1 MPIPLSVSVL
11 KAAATDFLNE
21 VSESAIP
28 HLFGVTD
35 GKAVGTHVEH
45 EFHKYLSERHEYNA
59 GSSASGIDFPELGV
73 DLKVTS
79 LRQPQSSCPFRDANQ
94 KVYGLGYHLLVFV
107 YEKTDDQQ
115 TKSARLN
122 FRHAIFVSAARTADY
137 QTTQGIRDILGRN
150 GNRDDVIAF
159 LEERNLPLEEI
170 GKNALADEIMRRPPD
185 VGFLT
190 ISNALQW
197 RLQYGR
203 VIAVAGVE
211 DGVEK
216 LRG

>member
-1 MPIPLSVSVL
+1 MPTPLSVSIL
-11 KAAATDFLNE
+11 KTAAAEFLAE
-21 VSESAIP
+21 LSGLPIS

-45 EFHKYLSERHEYNA
+45 EFHRYLSERYAYNA

-79 LRQPQSSCPFRDANQ
+79 WRQPQSSCPFRDASQ

-107 YEKTDDQQ
+107 YEKADDEE
-115 TKSARLN
+115 THSASLN

-137 QTTQGIRDILGRN
+137 QTSQGIRDILLRN
-150 GNRDDVIAF
+150 GNKDDIVAF
-159 LEERNLPLEEI
+159 LEERNFPLDDI
-170 GKNALADEIMRRPPD
+170 GRNALSEEIMRRPPEL
-185 VGFLT
+185 GFLT

-203 VIAVAGVE
+203 VIEKAGVE